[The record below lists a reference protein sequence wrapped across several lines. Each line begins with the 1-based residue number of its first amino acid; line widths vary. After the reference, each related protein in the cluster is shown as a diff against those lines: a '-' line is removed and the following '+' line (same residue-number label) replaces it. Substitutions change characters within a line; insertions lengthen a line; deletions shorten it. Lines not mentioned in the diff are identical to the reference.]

1 MVVCLLSALQ
11 YHELT
16 TQWPRAVWV
25 ARSQGAWAPEEPPV
39 ALRLVRM
46 SGPALR
52 EGVEEHVVEKVPV
65 KIFGPAKT
73 VADCFKFRNKIG
85 LDVAIE
91 ALRDY
96 HRQQAG
102 TMDELWH
109 FADVCRVRTVIKPY
123 MEAIV

>member
-1 MVVCLLSALQ
+1 
-11 YHELT
+11 
-16 TQWPRAVWV
+16 
-25 ARSQGAWAPEEPPV
+25 
-39 ALRLVRM
+39 
-46 SGPALR
+46 
-52 EGVEEHVVEKVPV
+52 
-65 KIFGPAKT
+65 
-73 VADCFKFRNKIG
+73 
-85 LDVAIE
+85 VAIE